1 MHLPTL
7 LATLLLLLS
16 TPMITGCDSDTAP
29 RRQYRVGIINPSSG
43 LNEVVE
49 GFKQGLAEQGFKNG
63 DNLSYIDYGPVKMNE
78 VANSVKNMLAQN
90 IDLLYTTSTRATQIA
105 KQTTEGTDVAI
116 VFAPVFA
123 PEKTGIVDSLPR
135 PGGNVTGV
143 KVGGSSGNT
152 FHWLMS
158 ALPGTKHV
166 FVPYHCTDP
175 AAQLCFTDMS
185 LAAQRAGVAVDVA
198 NVTNKAELEAA
209 LANIPAHTD
218 AIWLSCSPLIFSNID
233 EIVAA
238 ATARK
243 LPVASTTHQQE
254 EGVMLSYGVNN
265 IALGK
270 QASRIAAQI
279 LRGAAPAEIPVETAE
294 FFLSINLA
302 IADQLGIEIPTHVLQ
317 QANNITREEVAPKQD
332 RPAP

>member
-1 MHLPTL
+1 MRLPTL
-7 LATLLLLLS
+7 LATLLLLSL
-16 TPMITGCDSDTAP
+16 TPLTTGCGSDTAP
-29 RRQYRVGIINPSSG
+29 RRHYRIGIINPSSG

-49 GFKQGLAEQGFKNG
+49 GFKQGLAEQGYKNG
-63 DNLSYIDYGPVKMNE
+63 DNLSYIDYGPVKMSE
-78 VANSVKNMLAQN
+78 VAATVKNMLAQK
-90 IDLLYTTSTRATQIA
+90 IDLLYTTSTSATQIA
-105 KQTTEGTDVAI
+105 KQAAAGTDVAI

-123 PEKTGIVDSLPR
+123 PEQTGIVATLPK
-135 PGGNVTGV
+135 PGANVTGV

-152 FHWLMS
+152 FHWLMNT
-158 ALPGTKHV
+158 LPGTKHV

-175 AAQLCFTDMS
+175 AAQLCLTDMRQ
-185 LAAQRAGVAVDVA
+185 AAQKAGVSVDVV

-218 AIWLSCSPLIFSNID
+218 AIWLSCSPLIFSNIK

-243 LPVASTTHQQE
+243 VPVASTTHQQE
-254 EGVMLSYGVNN
+254 EGVMISYGVNN

-279 LRGAAPAEIPVETAE
+279 LHGTRPAEIPVETAE

-302 IADQLGIEIPTHVLQ
+302 IAKQLAIEIPTHVLQ
-317 QANNITREEVAPKQD
+317 QADIIIREQGAAKQD
-332 RPAP
+332 RTP